1 MRLASEF
8 DFLILEDDP
17 YFHLTLSEST
27 TDGSVRPPSLRSLDT
42 EGRVIRFES
51 LSKVLSAGMRLG
63 WVTGHPKLVERVN
76 LHMQCSSLH
85 TSGVSQVLAYTLF
98 KEWGEKGCIC
108 GSCAETTDWIGLLEC
123 PESGNVLLSQS
134 YEFELLRTL
143 YSHGWL
149 YRIVWIKLDGVAD
162 SRELIQTGALSKKV
176 ILVPGQ
182 EFSPSDTPS
191 SYVRASFS
199 LLDTELFDE
208 ALSRL
213 AALLRDYHSASSSQ

>member
-1 MRLASEF
+1 MGDRTSKTRGTREFAHAVFVVAHVRSVASVG
-8 DFLILEDDP
+8 L
-17 YFHLTLSEST
+17 HSVQRV
-27 TDGSVRPPSLRSLDT
+27 GSGGIVFPHRTSAT
-42 EGRVIRFES
+42 
-51 LSKVLSAGMRLG
+51 VLHR
-63 WVTGHPKLVERVN
+63 
-76 LHMQCSSLH
+76 
-85 TSGVSQVLAYTLF
+85 
-98 KEWGEKGCIC
+98 EKGCIC